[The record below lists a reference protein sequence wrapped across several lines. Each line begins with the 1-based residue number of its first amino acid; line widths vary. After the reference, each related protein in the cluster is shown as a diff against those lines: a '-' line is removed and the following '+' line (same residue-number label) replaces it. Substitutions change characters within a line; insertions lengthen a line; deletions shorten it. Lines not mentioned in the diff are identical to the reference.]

1 MTMGKMV
8 EPCNFKRTMYAQI
21 IVINN
26 EPEGSVGT
34 ITFQLSTTVT
44 STKEQPKKQEMHQE
58 IRCKRIIRNRT
69 ENVTSGVHN

>member
-34 ITFQLSTTVT
+34 TTFQLSTTVT
-44 STKEQPKKQEMHQE
+44 STKEQPKNKRCIRKSGANELSE
-58 IRCKRIIRNRT
+58 IELKT
-69 ENVTSGVHN
+69 